1 MWFGGLRPH
10 WGLTVLQKPP
20 NFTGRDKGKA
30 FALPP
35 PQEAASA
42 LVNLFIPKPQLIRY
56 CVTHVG

>member
-1 MWFGGLRPH
+1 MWFGGLRPQR
-10 WGLTVLQKPP
+10 GLTVLQKPP

-42 LVNLFIPKPQLIRY
+42 LVKPGPGLLLLQLGISVR
-56 CVTHVG
+56 

>member
-10 WGLTVLQKPP
+10 LGLTVLQKPP

-30 FALPP
+30 FPLPP

-42 LVNLFIPKPQLIRY
+42 LVKSLFPLASIYVCK
-56 CVTHVG
+56 